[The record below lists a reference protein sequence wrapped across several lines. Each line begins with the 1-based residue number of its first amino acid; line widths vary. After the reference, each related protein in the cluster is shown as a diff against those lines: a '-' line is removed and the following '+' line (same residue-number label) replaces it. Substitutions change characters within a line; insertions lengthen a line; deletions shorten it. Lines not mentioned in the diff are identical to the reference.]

1 MSGGLPRLDHVQLAM
16 PAGAE
21 DRLRPF
27 YGPGLDLVEV
37 AKPPVLAARGGLW
50 YRRGE
55 LELHLGVDEDFRPA
69 RKAHPA
75 IVVADLDAVVARLQ
89 AQSRTVRFDEDLP
102 GVRRCHVSDPVGN
115 RIELIAG
122 G

>member
-1 MSGGLPRLDHVQLAM
+1 VSGPVPRYDHVLLAM

-27 YGPGLDLVEV
+27 YGDGLGLVEV

-50 YRRGE
+50 YRCGE
-55 LELHLGVDEDFRPA
+55 LELHLGVEEEFRPA

-75 IVVADLDAVVARLQ
+75 IVLADLDATVARLREQ
-89 AQSRTVRFDEDLP
+89 GRTVRFDDDLP
-102 GVRRCHVSDPVGN
+102 GVRRCYVSDPVGN
-115 RIELIAG
+115 RLELIAG